1 METGA
6 DLAKMV
12 RTPARSVQLDDII
25 AGGILGA
32 DSTVV
37 ALVLKIHLALE
48 ALIIEMIQLRESDPK
63 IYKWNFPT
71 KTEYLVKH
79 GLIQS
84 TDKEAFDLFNDVRND
99 FAHIF
104 GHPYTLKAA
113 LVLAKAIEEKGVDFS
128 DSVGH
133 YTEAQAEEFYDGL
146 VGVLTEVGWCLLF
159 HAGHLLSEG
168 GGRDIA
174 AAPPGH

>member
-1 METGA
+1 M
-6 DLAKMV
+6 AKAV
-12 RTPARSVQLDDII
+12 RSPARSVELDDII

-48 ALIIEMIQLRESDPK
+48 ALMIELILLREADPK
-63 IYKWNFPT
+63 VYKWNFPT
-71 KTEYLVKH
+71 KTDYLVKQ

-84 TDKEAFDLFNDVRND
+84 ADKDAFDLFNDVRND

-104 GHPYTLKAA
+104 GHPYTLRSA
-113 LVLAKAIEEKGVDFS
+113 LGLAKELESKGIDFS

-133 YTEAQAEEFYDGL
+133 YSEAKAEEFYGGL
-146 VGVLTEVGWCLLF
+146 VGVLTEIGWCLLF
-159 HAGHLLSEG
+159 HAGHLLLES

-174 AAPPGH
+174 AVPPTT